1 VAVTVDPPRYRLTAA
16 QKVKSSLHFKRCYDR
31 KASASD
37 ERLLVYACDNNLPYA
52 RLGVSVSRKVGNAV
66 VRNRVKRLFRE
77 AFRLSQHDLPA
88 GVDLVLIPKAGA
100 VDRTLTEWQSSL
112 VALAAKASRKFR
124 PRAVPA

>member
-1 VAVTVDPPRYRLTAA
+1 MTVDAPRYRLTAA

-31 KASASD
+31 KASAAD
-37 ERLLVYACDNNLPYA
+37 DRLLVYACDNDLPQS

-100 VDRTLTEWQSSL
+100 LGRTLVEWQSSL
-112 VALAAKASRKFR
+112 VALAARAAKKLR
-124 PRAVPA
+124 PKAVPG